1 MEIINMEK
9 YIIGENSSGKT
20 RKMLEEAK
28 NSGATIICKHPL
40 HMQNKANSYGIYG
53 LKFIGYEEMN
63 ADVIRGEKIAIDE
76 LGEFFEYC
84 FGAKLDAFTM
94 TVN

>member
-1 MEIINMEK
+1 MN

-28 NSGATIICKHPL
+28 KNNAVVVCKHPL

-53 LKFIGYEEMN
+53 LRFISYEEMN
-63 ADVIRGEKIAIDE
+63 MGIIDCDKVAVDE
-76 LGEFFEYC
+76 LGEFFKHR
-84 FGAKLDAFTM
+84 FGASLDSFTM
-94 TVN
+94 TVD